1 MSRRDLKLT
10 KVWLLLLLSGILCV
24 ITACSNSTSI
34 THADADMIAD
44 LQSWLSEEMDTD
56 VLFSS
61 WEPYSAEDSVSLP
74 AANAYFRVAFTV
86 GDIYFE
92 RVYGLQYNYLKAFGW
107 KLADVVPVN
116 QNDWRVSSVSLVDNE
131 RIIHDLEG
139 VSYYSSYSNGQLE
152 ARRVLSSKILSRE
165 YDASVGYDRISFQA
179 VLNAD
184 DVHEVVHIECEYLLD
199 ASYCWQLF
207 AQDMYL
213 DTVNV
218 QSGVSDETLLEGL
231 CSLKFYRDEED
242 STWWIGELDRLTYD
256 VLSRNLDS
264 DNSEEIIE
272 ITFRGEGRYMYIT
285 GVAKLDFRFSSG
297 WYLYD
302 IELEEDSCETG
313 MLFDNWVLTEEQL
326 LNTLINDRPFTYDSI
341 DDFSLTEDMLSNFNI
356 TDIRITENGRF
367 QTAYFAYDV
376 QVNEAIFHIEGYGKY
391 ELTDDGIL
399 TVNTWNDT
407 VDDITYDLT
416 GVWYAC
422 DLTEDYLAYHTL
434 KLTDFG
440 NGTLEGQLTVYGIDL
455 TGRAGK
461 VFSASCSV
469 LGNITF
475 GTKFE
480 LFVENWII
488 QSEDTDILMPEGKYD
503 LFNNVLVNE
512 HAYSDTCVFTKEEP
526 ANRLS
531 RSELMSE
538 LKAGDINETLQKL
551 IELSEDTGL

>member
-1 MSRRDLKLT
+1 MGRRDLKLA
-10 KVWLLLLLSGILCV
+10 KVWLILLLSGIFCV

-44 LQSWLSEEMDTD
+44 LQNWLSEEMNTEII
-56 VLFSS
+56 FSS
-61 WEPYSAEDSVSLP
+61 WEPYHADDSAVLP
-74 AANAYFRVAFTV
+74 AADAYFRVAFTV

-92 RVYGLQYNYLKAFGW
+92 RIYGLRYNYSKAFGW
-107 KLADVVPVN
+107 RMTDVVPVN
-116 QNDWRVSSVSLVDNE
+116 QNDWHVSSVALVDSE

-139 VSYYSSYSNGQLE
+139 VFYYSSYSNGQME

-165 YDASVGYDRISFQA
+165 YDAAVGYDRISFQA
-179 VLNAD
+179 VLNAN

-199 ASYCWQLF
+199 ESYCWQLF

-242 STWWIGELDRLTYD
+242 STWWIGELNRLTYD
-256 VLSRNLDS
+256 VLSRNLDT
-264 DNSEEIIE
+264 DNSEEIIKVS
-272 ITFRGEGRYMYIT
+272 FRGEGAYMYIT
-285 GVAKLDFRFSSG
+285 GIAKLDFRFSSG

-313 MLFDNWVLTEEQL
+313 MLFDNWVLTETQL
-326 LNTLINDRPFTYDSI
+326 LDTLVNDRPFAYDTI

-376 QVNEAIFHIEGYGKY
+376 QVNEATFHIEGYGKY
-391 ELTDDGIL
+391 ELADDGIL
-399 TVNTWNDT
+399 TVATWSDT

-434 KLTDFG
+434 KLKDLG
-440 NGTLEGQLTVYGIDL
+440 NGTLEGQLSIYGVDL
-455 TGRAGK
+455 TGTESTI
-461 VFSASCSV
+461 FSASCSV

-475 GTKFE
+475 GTKYE
-480 LFVENWII
+480 LFVENWSI
-488 QSEDTDILMPEGKYD
+488 QSEDTEVLMPEGKYD

-512 HAYSDTCVFTKEEP
+512 HAHSDTCFFTKEEP
-526 ANRLS
+526 TDRLS
-531 RSELMSE
+531 RTN
-538 LKAGDINETLQKL
+538 LKAYVNSGKIDEILENLLK
-551 IELSEDTGL
+551 